1 MAKHPS
7 ATTNAD
13 GSPRLEPPRGAD
25 PKPVPPPQAADWGVP
40 ETEVVTRTRVA
51 CDGGEG
57 ALGHPRVW
65 LQIDDSVGW
74 VECGYC
80 DKRYILA
87 GHDPDPGSNVSVG
100 GQPFGDRTDGDGLDE
115 KV

>member
-1 MAKHPS
+1 MAEHPS
-7 ATTNAD
+7 ATTNPD
-13 GSPRLEPPRGAD
+13 GSPRTAPPRGAR
-25 PKPVPPPQAADWGVP
+25 PPHAPAPQRADWGVP
-40 ETEVVTRTRVA
+40 ETEIVSRTHIA

-80 DKRYILA
+80 DKRFILE
-87 GHDPDPGSNVSVG
+87 GHDDQTGSNVSV

-115 KV
+115 KA